1 MQDFF
6 KALLRRFW
14 YDDQGASYSI
24 SVVLMIP
31 ILIGVVCLSIETA
44 LLLISKQALN
54 TASQSAM
61 HVAQAWVGHQDSLHQ
76 NGESLE
82 TVVHQ
87 AVARTLV
94 PFASARADQSHETSG
109 DLQSIVTELGLP
121 KIASDRL
128 SQKNASFEKITRVML
143 SRSDRSTPG
152 WLARIEFD
160 VPLWTPFVSKLYQT
174 TVNADGHPARTI
186 ATEVWIPMSQID
198 AERTEIGIPYSP
210 RKSADWP
217 E

>member
-1 MQDFF
+1 M
-6 KALLRRFW
+6 
-14 YDDQGASYSI
+14 
-24 SVVLMIP
+24 
-31 ILIGVVCLSIETA
+31 
-44 LLLISKQALN
+44 
-54 TASQSAM
+54 
-61 HVAQAWVGHQDSLHQ
+61 
-76 NGESLE
+76 
-82 TVVHQ
+82 HQ
-87 AVARTLV
+87 AITRTLS
-94 PFASARADQSHETSG
+94 PFASARADQSLETSG
-109 DLQSIVTELGLP
+109 QFGAIISELGLS
-121 KIASDRL
+121 KLAADRL